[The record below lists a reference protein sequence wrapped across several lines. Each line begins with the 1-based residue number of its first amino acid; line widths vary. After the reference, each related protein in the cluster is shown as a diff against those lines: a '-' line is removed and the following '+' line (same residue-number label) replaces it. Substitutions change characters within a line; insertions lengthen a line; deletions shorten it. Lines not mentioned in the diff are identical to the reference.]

1 MGVLQRAPAPLSTP
15 ISDIDQRTK
24 RMSGYLPTPWSDYF
38 NGLDAQLA
46 QSFATVDHV
55 QIPNGSA
62 AIGVT
67 PITNR
72 ILSAGVYRV
81 SYYFVELQA
90 DNVSSSATV
99 TISWTDR
106 STARSLSGAAV
117 TTNALSAAQTNTY
130 LLRIDR
136 ATPITYAVAY
146 TSTGGAPKMIF
157 GLDIMLEQVLS
168 LP

>member
-1 MGVLQRAPAPLSTP
+1 MAVIPRAPAPLTTP
-15 ISDIDQRTK
+15 ISDTDQRTK
-24 RMSGYLPTPWSDYF
+24 RFSGYVPLPWADYF

-46 QSFATVDHV
+46 QTFATAEHV
-55 QIPNGSA
+55 QVASGSA
-62 AIGVT
+62 PIGVT
-67 PITNR
+67 PITSR
-72 ILSAGVYRV
+72 ILGAGVYRV
-81 SYYFVELQA
+81 SYYFVELQP

-106 STARSLSGAAV
+106 TTPRSLSGAAV
-117 TTNALSAAQTNTY
+117 TANVITAAQTNTY

-157 GLDIMLEQVLS
+157 SLDVVLEQAFA